1 MLPCYG
7 VVRASWVGLVT
18 TLTAYVEGG
27 GGRGA
32 VWRPGDNT
40 VTQLRLWPAS
50 KAVELPAL
58 TAWPEKLLC
67 ARTGQRALRATHGRG
82 GGGGEASTVREKGA
96 RQSTSWRPEHSG
108 AAASKTC
115 SLAP

>member
-40 VTQLRLWPAS
+40 VTQLRLWR
-50 KAVELPAL
+50 V
-58 TAWPEKLLC
+58 
-67 ARTGQRALRATHGRG
+67 AR
-82 GGGGEASTVREKGA
+82 E
-96 RQSTSWRPEHSG
+96 
-108 AAASKTC
+108 
-115 SLAP
+115 